1 MQGQRYAYMTPSMA
15 CADGGGS
22 GKSNQGRKGRDKTTE
37 KKTKTILCMK
47 VIFASSA
54 GLAKHQSN

>member
-15 CADGGGS
+15 CAAGGGS
-22 GKSNQGRKGRDKTTE
+22 GKSDQGRKGETRQQR
-37 KKTKTILCMK
+37 KTKTILCMK